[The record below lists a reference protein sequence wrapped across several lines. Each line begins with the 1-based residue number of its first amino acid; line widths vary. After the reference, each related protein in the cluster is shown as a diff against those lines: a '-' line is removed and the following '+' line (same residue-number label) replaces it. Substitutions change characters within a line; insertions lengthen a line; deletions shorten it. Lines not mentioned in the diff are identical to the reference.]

1 MQLLKDTMPQ
11 QGIKPNT
18 ISYNTILAG
27 LARVVGEAVVLV
39 VAIHPMHTY
48 THFYS
53 KQGDTVTMQELFITM
68 NNANVPIDK
77 FTIEA
82 MVDGMLNMG
91 DIAGSITFTQDV
103 FNQYVKLP
111 PYTTHLKI
119 IEFALASDLVYEAK
133 RHVYL
138 LQQIYKWIPNDFHD
152 PTVVREMEL
161 TKKNPKLSKVS
172 LQKLFAFFGERLE
185 DSDFF

>member
-1 MQLLKDTMPQ
+1 MRKKRIFLT
-11 QGIKPNT
+11 
-18 ISYNTILAG
+18 
-27 LARVVGEAVVLV
+27 RVCW
-39 VAIHPMHTY
+39 
-48 THFYS
+48 
-53 KQGDTVTMQELFITM
+53 KQGDTVTMQELFVTM
-68 NNANVPIDK
+68 NNANIRIDK
-77 FTIEA
+77 FTIQA

-91 DIAGSITFTQDV
+91 DIAGAITFTQDV
-103 FNQYVKLP
+103 FNQHLRLP

-138 LQQIYKWIPNDFHD
+138 LQQIYKWTPNEYHD